1 MLVIPA
7 IDSFIRIVMT
17 DQNPAPEFSDASG
30 ARPTPAR
37 RIPVRDDSAL
47 TALVAEMARGNQ
59 DALGRLYDETSA
71 ALNGLLLRMLG
82 DAQETEEALMDVF
95 MKAWKNASSYSPE
108 RAGVRAWLT
117 MMARSIAIDRIRRR
131 AARPETV
138 IAPESFPEPASP
150 EVSPEEH
157 TATGQ
162 WRVVVR
168 QALGEL
174 PREQR
179 EAVTIAFFEGLS
191 HSELAA
197 RLGQPLGTVKS
208 RVRIGLIRLREILE
222 TRRAV

>member
-1 MLVIPA
+1 MLVVQA
-7 IDSFIRIVMT
+7 TGSFFRIVMNGESP
-17 DQNPAPEFSDASG
+17 QPASG
-30 ARPTPAR
+30 R
-37 RIPVRDDSAL
+37 RLLLRDDPAL
-47 TALVAEMARGNQ
+47 TALVSEMARGNQ
-59 DALGRLYDETSA
+59 DALARLYDETSGA
-71 ALNGLLLRMLG
+71 VNGLLLRMLG

-95 MKAWKNASSYSPE
+95 MKAWKNAASYSPE

-138 IAPESFPEPASP
+138 LAPESFPEPTSP

-168 QALGEL
+168 QALDEL